1 MIVALREWV
10 AWHPRF
16 GRIRQSLHHATASMR
31 HKSRRDCGPGQF
43 CSKPPTT
50 FKQGAVLAC
59 LLWEL
64 ENLQKRRTVQ
74 RAADLVTTQG
84 GESRRYPRFVPPTG
98 APATRH
104 TRHAVMIRL
113 PAGGSSIHRRSRY
126 VDGSA
131 QTHLSRNHFLCP

>member
-1 MIVALREWV
+1 MIEALREWV

-31 HKSRRDCGPGQF
+31 HKSRRECVQGQF
-43 CSKPPTT
+43 CSKPP
-50 FKQGAVLAC
+50 
-59 LLWEL
+59 WEL

-131 QTHLSRNHFLCP
+131 LPHLSRNHFLCP